1 MDWITVIDLVLT
13 RVLYPL
19 LALLMSTLAG
29 LIVTKI
35 RDVRLQRVFLQVNDI
50 VGMAVATIAQTFV
63 DDLKKA
69 GTWNAVTANEA
80 ADKALALT
88 KSLLSEQAMKLLGT
102 ITNEIDEYLRSA
114 IEEAVRMDKEV
125 SEG

>member
-1 MDWITVIDLVLT
+1 MDWIAVIDLVLT

-29 LIVTKI
+29 FIVTKI
-35 RDVRLQRVFLQVNDI
+35 RDARLQRVFLQVNNI
-50 VGMAVATIAQTFV
+50 VGMAVATVAQTFV

-69 GTWNAVTANEA
+69 GQWNAVTANEA
-80 ADKALALT
+80 ADKALELT

-114 IEEAVRMDKEV
+114 IEEAVRSDKEV
-125 SEG
+125 SAG

>member
-1 MDWITVIDLVLT
+1 MDWIAVIDLVLT

-19 LALLMSTLAG
+19 LALLMSTLVG
-29 LIVTKI
+29 FIVTKI
-35 RDVRLQRVFLQVNDI
+35 RDARLQRVFLQVNDI
-50 VGMAVATIAQTFV
+50 VGMAVATVAQTFV

-69 GTWNAVTANEA
+69 GQWNAVTANEA
-80 ADKALALT
+80 ADKALELT

>member
-1 MDWITVIDLVLT
+1 MDWIAVIDLVLT

-29 LIVTKI
+29 FIVTKI
-35 RDVRLQRVFLQVNDI
+35 RDARLQRVSLQVNDI
-50 VGMAVATIAQTFV
+50 VGMAVATVAQTFV

-69 GTWNAVTANEA
+69 GQWNAVTANEA
-80 ADKALALT
+80 ADKALELT